1 MRHIYAY
8 RATYLIATLIVLV
21 AMLFAWL
28 RSQDVPPLQ
37 QEEGMRHD
45 RPYAVQ
51 VAAPPY
57 VAPSVAVKP
66 SSPRHASGPSRS
78 SVTT

>member
-37 QEEGMRHD
+37 QEEGWRHD
-45 RPYAVQ
+45 RPHAAQ
-51 VAAPPY
+51 VAAPIYGAPA
-57 VAPSVAVKP
+57 VAIGP

>member
-57 VAPSVAVKP
+57 VASSVAVKP
-66 SSPRHASGPSRS
+66 SRPRHASGPSRS

>member
-28 RSQDVPPLQ
+28 RSHDVPPLQ

-51 VAAPPY
+51 I
-57 VAPSVAVKP
+57 VAPTYLAASVAIGP